1 MKKTINDS
9 PNETKLKKFF
19 ESPMLELIDTFDII
33 TTSQAGENIQN
44 DAPFNGEFDF
54 NTWSL

>member
-54 NTWSL
+54 NT